1 MCTLRECKLG
11 NYIELQRGA
20 DLVRSEVGD
29 CTIIEKYSVVH
40 DASIG
45 KFCEISWGVSIGGDN
60 HNYKLPSIHHFYW
73 AKQFGFGD
81 DTNGGGKRFADKIK
95 SETCEIGN
103 DVWIGTGVM
112 VNRKVKVGNGAILAS
127 GSVITKDV
135 PPYAIMAGVPA
146 KIIKYRFPQEMIDRL
161 ERIQWYQWP
170 REVLQKYKN
179 LFAVELSEETL
190 SKLEQIKKDEI
201 DHESKNH

>member
-1 MCTLRECKLG
+1 
-11 NYIELQRGA
+11 
-20 DLVRSEVGD
+20 
-29 CTIIEKYSVVH
+29 
-40 DASIG
+40 
-45 KFCEISWGVSIGGDN
+45 
-60 HNYKLPSIHHFYW
+60 
-73 AKQFGFGD
+73 
-81 DTNGGGKRFADKIK
+81 
-95 SETCEIGN
+95 
-103 DVWIGTGVM
+103 M